1 MADKRIQDL
10 TPASSV
16 GTADRFVLE
25 QSGQAKSLTGQV
37 LIRDLATALDGHGG
51 IADITYTA
59 PTSPSLNGTLTITTA
74 DGTTYTATVT
84 NGRGISGITWTTS
97 GTAGDGQVHT
107 GTIAYNDGTTST
119 VTIEDGVKGDTG
131 DAWYVHIKYAST
143 EPTAD
148 ADMTDTP
155 SAWMGL
161 YSGVASTAP
170 THYTD
175 YEWYQI
181 KGAVGDT
188 GNGIESVTFYQ
199 SLGDDRDQYRIVFT
213 DGTYTYFTVQNGS
226 SIQSISKT
234 STIGLVDTYT
244 VLLTNGNTTT
254 FTVTNAKSIASL
266 TMISGSHAAGTTDTY
281 RITYNDG
288 DTFDF
293 GVYNGTNGT
302 GSVST
307 VSGIQADGNGD
318 VPQVVTGNGAPTAST
333 VGQEKQLYFDYNSS
347 TLYICLGE
355 SGGAYSWQGAAVTV
369 DSSLSTTSTNP
380 VQNAV
385 ITGKVGT
392 AALNTTA
399 QTLSGAVNEL
409 DGDVSNL
416 STLVGSGSLDTTATT
431 LVGAVNELKTFEALR
446 VSWTVSSSN
455 LSYSNSAIKSDMR
468 VLECSF
474 GTPRNVK
481 SDVGWTTANGSITL
495 SGTFDGSTTVD
506 IILAKT
512 N

>member
-1 MADKRIQDL
+1 
-10 TPASSV
+10 
-16 GTADRFVLE
+16 
-25 QSGQAKSLTGQV
+25 
-37 LIRDLATALDGHGG
+37 
-51 IADITYTA
+51 
-59 PTSPSLNGTLTITTA
+59 
-74 DGTTYTATVT
+74 
-84 NGRGISGITWTTS
+84 
-97 GTAGDGQVHT
+97 
-107 GTIAYNDGTTST
+107 
-119 VTIEDGVKGDTG
+119 
-131 DAWYVHIKYAST
+131 
-143 EPTAD
+143 
-148 ADMTDTP
+148 MTDTP

-161 YSGVASTAP
+161 YSGTAETAP

-199 SLGDDRDQYRIVFT
+199 SLGNDQDQYRIVFT
-213 DGTYTYFTVQNGS
+213 DGAYTYFTVQNGS

-392 AALNTTA
+392 APISTTA

-409 DGDVSNL
+409 DGDISNL

-455 LSYSNSAIKSDMR
+455 LSYSNAAIKSDMR